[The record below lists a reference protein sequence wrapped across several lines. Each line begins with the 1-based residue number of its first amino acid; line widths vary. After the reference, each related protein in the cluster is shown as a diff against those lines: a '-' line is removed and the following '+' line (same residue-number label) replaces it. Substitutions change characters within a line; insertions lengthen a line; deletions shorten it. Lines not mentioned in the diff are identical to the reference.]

1 MITANDTEELNIA
14 SPKADASET
23 LFEATLRPQALADY
37 VGQSKIKSNLQILI
51 DAATGR
57 KEALEHILLYGP
69 PGLGKTTLAHIIAR
83 EVGSSIKITSGPAI
97 EKAGDLAAL
106 LTNLQENDIL
116 FIDEIHRLNKVVEE
130 VLYPAME
137 DYALDIVLG
146 KGAGAKAVRI
156 DLPKFTLIGATTR
169 VGLLSAPLRDRFG
182 MTYRLDFYEEDEIEK
197 ILQRAARILKIEID
211 EHGKKEIATRSR
223 RTPRIANRLLKR
235 VRDYAQV
242 KGSGHIDRE
251 AAASALAMLEVDQL
265 GLDSG
270 DRMILETLIDKFAGG
285 PVGISSLA
293 AATSEDPGTIEDIY
307 EPFLLRL
314 GLLNRTPKGRIAT
327 PAAYDHL
334 KKPKPKL
341 TNQTLL

>member
-1 MITANDTEELNIA
+1 MIQANETEINIA
-14 SPKADASET
+14 SPKASADDT
-23 LFEATLRPQALADY
+23 LFEATLRPQSLAEY
-37 VGQSKIKSNLQILI
+37 VGQSKIKNNLQILI
-51 DAATGR
+51 DAASGR
-57 KEALEHILLYGP
+57 KESLEHILFYGP
-69 PGLGKTTLAHIIAR
+69 PGLGKTTLAHIIAH
-83 EVGSSIKITSGPAI
+83 EIGASIKITSGPAI

-106 LTNLQENDIL
+106 LTNLSENDVL
-116 FIDEIHRLNKVVEE
+116 FIDEIHRLNKIVEE

-197 ILQRAARILKIEID
+197 ILERAARILKIEID
-211 EHGKKEIATRSR
+211 TAGKKEIATRSR

-242 KGSGHIDRE
+242 KAGGSIDQDV
-251 AAASALAMLEVDQL
+251 AAKALAMLEVDQL
-265 GLDSG
+265 GLDSS
-270 DRMILETLIDKFAGG
+270 DRMILETMIDKFGGG

-293 AATSEDPGTIEDIY
+293 AATSEDQGTIEDIY

-314 GLLNRTPKGRIAT
+314 GLITRTPKGRMAT

-334 KKPKPKL
+334 KRAKPKIEA
-341 TNQTLL
+341 QTLL

>member
-1 MITANDTEELNIA
+1 MIQTDENEINLANPEANV
-14 SPKADASET
+14 SET
-23 LFEATLRPQALADY
+23 LFEATLRPQALSEY
-37 VGQSKIKSNLQILI
+37 VGQSKIKDNLQILI
-51 DAATGR
+51 DAAKHR
-57 KEALEHILLYGP
+57 KETMEHILLYGP
-69 PGLGKTTLAHIIAR
+69 PGLGKTTLAHIIAK
-83 EVGSSIKITSGPAI
+83 EIGANIKITSGPAI
-97 EKAGDLAAL
+97 EKAGDLAAI

-116 FIDEIHRLNKVVEE
+116 FVDEIHRLNKIVEE

-182 MTYRLDFYEEDEIEK
+182 MTYRLDFYEEGEIEK
-197 ILQRAARILKIEID
+197 ILERAARILKIDID
-211 EHGKKEIATRSR
+211 HDGRKEIAARSR

-242 KGSGHIDRE
+242 KAKGQIGPE
-251 AAASALAMLEVDQL
+251 TAGKALTMLEVDIL
-265 GLDSG
+265 GLDAN

-293 AATSEDPGTIEDIY
+293 AATSEDSGTIEDIY
-307 EPFLLRL
+307 EPYLLRL
-314 GLLNRTPKGRIAT
+314 GLLARTPKGRIAT

-334 KKPKPKL
+334 KKTKPK
-341 TNQTLL
+341 TSAQTLL